1 MRKRPSTEPG
11 SDCADQLSGGFVY
24 MRERAEGMHMSSWD
38 LLSKRKASQINIKEI
53 KENQFLSV
61 VCMRATQN

>member
-1 MRKRPSTEPG
+1 
-11 SDCADQLSGGFVY
+11 